1 MDSGSESQGK
11 DREVHLELILLGG
24 KLAVCRAPS
33 PATPYNPAMP
43 ANDST
48 FREEVTDLRA
58 EIMLTG
64 VLAPM
69 LILSWVAAC
78 VVSFSSL
85 RVPD

>member
-1 MDSGSESQGK
+1 
-11 DREVHLELILLGG
+11 
-24 KLAVCRAPS
+24 
-33 PATPYNPAMP
+33 MP